1 MSAWELE
8 KGAGSITWEEVVELA
23 SRQLLDVV
31 GEATVAGH
39 TAELLEK

>member
-1 MSAWELE
+1 MSAWEME
-8 KGAGSITWEEVVELA
+8 KGASSIKWEEAVELG
-23 SRQLLDVV
+23 SRQLLDVA